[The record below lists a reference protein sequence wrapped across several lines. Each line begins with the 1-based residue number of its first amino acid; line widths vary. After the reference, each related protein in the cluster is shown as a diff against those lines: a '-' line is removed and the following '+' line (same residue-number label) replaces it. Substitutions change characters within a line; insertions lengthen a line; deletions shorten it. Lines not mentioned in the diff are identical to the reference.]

1 MKIFRSQI
9 DDIKKYYTEKIE
21 KYGANYRGVDWN
33 SKKSQEVRFI
43 QLLKICED
51 DKDFCINDLGCGYG
65 YLAYFMIKKGY
76 NFDYLGIDISD
87 KMIIKA
93 KELYG
98 KYKNVNFD
106 NDWNI
111 NRIADYTVASGI
123 FNVKLQ
129 NKDNEWA
136 TYVLDTLHKIN
147 DKSRKGFSFN
157 CLTIYSDDNFKKNY
171 LYYADPCFLFDYCKR
186 KFSKNVALLHD
197 YFLYE
202 FTILVRKKEE

>member
-1 MKIFRSQI
+1 MKKFRSQI
-9 DDIKKYYTEKIE
+9 NDIKKYYTEKIE

-43 QLLKICED
+43 QLLKICEG

-65 YLAYFMIKKGY
+65 YLAYFMIKKEY
-76 NFDYLGIDISD
+76 NFNYLGIDISD

-98 KYKNVNFD
+98 KYKNVNFH

-129 NKDNEWA
+129 NKDTEWA
-136 TYVLDTLHKIN
+136 TYVLDTLHKMN

-157 CLTIYSDDNFKKNY
+157 CLTIYSDDNFKKDY

-186 KFSKNVALLHD
+186 KFSKNVVLLHD

-202 FTILVRKKEE
+202 FEN